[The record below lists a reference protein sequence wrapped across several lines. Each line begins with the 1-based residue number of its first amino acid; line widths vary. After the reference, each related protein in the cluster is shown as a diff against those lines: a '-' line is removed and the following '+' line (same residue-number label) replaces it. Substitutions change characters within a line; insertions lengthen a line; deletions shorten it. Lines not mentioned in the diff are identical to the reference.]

1 MFDEDSQLV
10 KTWVRLVGDGVYTR
24 EQIPNLSNL
33 RDVVGKILDRAKIRR
48 RDDYGIYEG
57 QCIG

>member
-10 KTWVRLVGDGVYTR
+10 KTWVRLVGDDVYTR

-33 RDVVGKILDRAKIRR
+33 RDVVCKILDRAKK
-48 RDDYGIYEG
+48 
-57 QCIG
+57 

>member
-24 EQIPNLSNL
+24 EQIPSLSNL
-33 RDVVGKILDRAKIRR
+33 RDVVGKILDRAKNK
-48 RDDYGIYEG
+48 EA
-57 QCIG
+57 